1 MMGERSMSR
10 RDVIRM
16 AIVGSVLA
24 LGGARFAEAQ
34 NLSPVGRWRTVDDKT
49 GQAKSIVRIIDNS
62 GEIQGQVE
70 SVFSPPAVSTSPLCD
85 KCSGDQKNKPI
96 VGMRI
101 MWGLKKDGDEFSGG
115 RVLDPDEG
123 KVYKCYIKV
132 IDNGAKL
139 QLRGYI
145 GFSLLG
151 RTQTWVR
158 EGS

>member
-1 MMGERSMSR
+1 MDR
-10 RDVIRM
+10 RHLIRRI
-16 AIVGSVLA
+16 IVGA
-24 LGGARFAEAQ
+24 LIAFAGTGAAAAQ
-34 NLSPVGRWRTVDDKT
+34 NLSPVGRWRTIDDKT
-49 GQAKSIVRIIDNS
+49 GQAKSIVRIVDNR

-70 SVFSPPAVSTSPLCD
+70 SVFSPPAVSLNPLCD

-96 VGMRI
+96 VGMLI

-132 IDNGAKL
+132 VENGAKL